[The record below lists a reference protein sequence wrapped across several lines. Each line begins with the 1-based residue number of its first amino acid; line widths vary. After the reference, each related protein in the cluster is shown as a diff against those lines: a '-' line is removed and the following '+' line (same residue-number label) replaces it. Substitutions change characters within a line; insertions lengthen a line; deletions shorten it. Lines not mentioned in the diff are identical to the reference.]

1 MDSIFVDLMAPSTNA
16 ALVKVIVA
24 CLDYEH
30 DYCYLSKVILQK
42 ALTST
47 CESARRWCTRFLSA
61 LAHRRPPNFVEWGF
75 RLLMGQLGDQSVKV
89 VRQAIRILHMWLPYY
104 ESSSRWLRTAQLDSF
119 GEAGTLLKVHMYA
132 DENWCVLDDAG
143 TREAVTFWLESF
155 GVRYVE
161 TTEDDMRD
169 ALLSVR
175 RTLTGT
181 FSRASGERSN

>member
-1 MDSIFVDLMAPSTNA
+1 MRESI
-16 ALVKVIVA
+16 ALLIVIVR
-24 CLDYEH
+24 D
-30 DYCYLSKVILQK
+30 
-42 ALTST
+42 
-47 CESARRWCTRFLSA
+47 SARRWCTRFLSA
-61 LAHRRPPNFVEWGF
+61 LAYRRLPNFNEWGF
-75 RLLMGQLGDQSVKV
+75 RLLMGQLGDESVKI

-104 ESSSRWLRTAQLDSF
+104 ENAARWLRTAQLDNF

-132 DENWCVLDDAG
+132 DENWCMLDDAG

-161 TTEDDMRD
+161 TIEDEMRD

-181 FSRASGERSN
+181 FSRASGERSSDFYRESIGFESNS